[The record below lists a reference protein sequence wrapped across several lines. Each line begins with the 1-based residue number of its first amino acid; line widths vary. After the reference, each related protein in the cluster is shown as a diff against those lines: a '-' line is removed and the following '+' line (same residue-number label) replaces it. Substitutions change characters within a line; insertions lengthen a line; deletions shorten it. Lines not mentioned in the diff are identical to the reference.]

1 MSRSD
6 TLRAELGR
14 LKTKAGTLTKE
25 FAVHRDVA
33 TKASTAARKKREEA
47 ARTRSESTR
56 RMALQAAEREE
67 DKAAKA
73 LKKAG
78 AVETKIGTNVAEIGR
93 KESSLATAVK
103 EEQRASDRQDERRRQ
118 QEKSRE
124 RDKDRADQLRRQQEK
139 RHAREI
145 AALSSASTVVRYVE
159 IHPPKPEPLRVL
171 YLTANPEA
179 VETTITH
186 PDGRVEEIGV
196 YLRVDLEVRKVR
208 AALRGSKY
216 RDLVT
221 VEHLPAATS
230 MDLLDGLNDHRP
242 HVVHFSGHASSLG
255 LLMENDEGSF
265 EGDALEFD
273 LLARL
278 LGATDEPPRLLVLN
292 ACQSLAGAD
301 TLLQTVPTVIAMS
314 DSIDDGS
321 AVAFATRFYAGIASS
336 QSVASALDQ
345 AQVAMEAA
353 SLQGAHLPEARARED
368 VDLKSLVLVEPPSTT
383 WVA

>member
-1 MSRSD
+1 
-6 TLRAELGR
+6 
-14 LKTKAGTLTKE
+14 
-25 FAVHRDVA
+25 
-33 TKASTAARKKREEA
+33 
-47 ARTRSESTR
+47 
-56 RMALQAAEREE
+56 MALQAAERED

-78 AVETKIGTNVAEIGR
+78 AVETKIGINAAEIGR

-103 EEQRASDRQDERRRQ
+103 EEQRATDRQEKSREREKDRADQRRRQ
-118 QEKSRE
+118 QEKS
-124 RDKDRADQLRRQQEK
+124 
-139 RHAREI
+139 HAREI
-145 AALSSASTVVRYVE
+145 AAFSRASTVVRYVE
-159 IHPPKPEPLRVL
+159 IQPPKREPLRVL
-171 YLTANPEA
+171 YLTADPEA

-186 PDGRVEEIGV
+186 LDGRVEEIGV

-278 LGATDEPPRLLVLN
+278 LGATDELPRLLVLN
-292 ACQSLAGAD
+292 ACKSLAGAD

-321 AVAFATRFYAGIASS
+321 AVVFATRFYAGIASA
-336 QSVASALDQ
+336 QSVASALEQ

>member
-25 FAVHRDVA
+25 FAAHRDVA

-56 RMALQAAEREE
+56 RMALQAAERED

-78 AVETKIGTNVAEIGR
+78 AVETKIGINAAEIGR

-103 EEQRASDRQDERRRQ
+103 EEQRATDRQEKSREREKDRADQRRRQ
-118 QEKSRE
+118 QEKS
-124 RDKDRADQLRRQQEK
+124 
-139 RHAREI
+139 HAREI

-159 IHPPKPEPLRVL
+159 IQPPKPEPLRVL

-186 PDGRVEEIGV
+186 LDGRVEEIGV

-278 LGATDEPPRLLVLN
+278 LAATDEPPRLLVLN

-321 AVAFATRFYAGIASS
+321 AVVFATRFYAGIASA
-336 QSVASALDQ
+336 QSVASALEQ

-383 WVA
+383 WVTWVA

>member
-1 MSRSD
+1 VSRSD

-25 FAVHRDVA
+25 FAAHRDVA

-56 RMALQAAEREE
+56 RMALQAAERED

-78 AVETKIGTNVAEIGR
+78 AVETKIGINAAEIGR

-103 EEQRASDRQDERRRQ
+103 EEQRATDRQEKSREREKDRADQRRRQ
-118 QEKSRE
+118 QEKS
-124 RDKDRADQLRRQQEK
+124 
-139 RHAREI
+139 HAREI

-159 IHPPKPEPLRVL
+159 IRPPKPEPLRVL

-186 PDGRVEEIGV
+186 LDGRVEEIGV

-321 AVAFATRFYAGIASS
+321 AVVFATRFYAGIASA
-336 QSVASALDQ
+336 QSVASALEQ